1 MKNKIFAAIVCIVL
15 AVAMVVPSTLALSA
29 DTETGETAPAT
40 EAPTT
45 PEAAPATEAP
55 SEPPVP
61 SEQPTQE
68 PTEPGEQ
75 PTQEPTAPAEQP
87 TEEPTVPAEQPTEE
101 PTEPPKE
108 CTCGAAEGEP
118 HKEGCPLYAPSV
130 EIVHNVEGCTDDCTD
145 EECKCVCHLFK
156 KIMAC
161 TTLDEIW
168 ALFEEATEEA
178 IAALTD
184 EQNELIDA
192 KIAELEP
199 APAPAIVIEE
209 STDEIVPSEIVYPTV
224 NYTYVAPFGE
234 PVTGGNQ

>member
-40 EAPTT
+40 EAPTA

-68 PTEPGEQ
+68 PTEPSEQ
-75 PTQEPTAPAEQP
+75 PTEEPTVPTEQP

-108 CTCGAAEGEP
+108 CTCGAAEGDP
-118 HKEGCPLYAPSV
+118 HQEGCPLYVPSV

-168 ALFEEATEEA
+168 AIMDNMTDEQW
-178 IAALTD
+178 AALT
-184 EQNELIDA
+184 ETQYEAIDGL
-192 KIAELEP
+192 IAELDAAQVQIQPEEDDNP
-199 APAPAIVIEE
+199 QIE
-209 STDEIVPSEIVYPTV
+209 SEIIYPTV
-224 NYTYVAPFGE
+224 TYTYVAPFGE